1 MILDTG
7 KRIDGRDTKTVRP
20 IVAEVG
26 ILPATGGNAMAP
38 DDAPFRITAL
48 AGALIYLFLEWA
60 DGNLGTDRAAFVD
73 YCTQVIGQLLT

>member
-1 MILDTG
+1 MDSTVNP
-7 KRIDGRDTKTVRP
+7 GRSGTSP
-20 IVAEVG
+20 C
-26 ILPATGGNAMAP
+26 GNAMAP